1 MTRKERFLR
10 VAAALEQL
18 YPDARCSLFS
28 GNAFE
33 LLVAVRLSAQCTD
46 ARVNQVTPA
55 LFAKYPTLEDY
66 CNADVADIER
76 LIYSCGFYRT
86 KAENIIEMARK
97 VRDDYDGRVPDT
109 IEDLLTLPGVGRKT
123 ANLIVGD
130 VYGKESV
137 VVDTHMIRIANR
149 LGLVATKDPKQI
161 EFALKK
167 IIPPDM
173 GSDFCHRIVLFGRDI
188 CPARSPKCE
197 RCPLADGTCRRV
209 GVAAKKR
216 TIEDEKM
223 QANSGNIILIGM
235 PGSGKSTCGV
245 VAAKLLLKN
254 FFDTDL
260 LIQNREGQRLQQ
272 IIDEKGLDY
281 FARAEEEAVLSLDIA
296 GTVIATGGS
305 VVYSPAAMDHLRR
318 MGKVIYLHLEYETMC
333 RRIQNLD
340 SRGVVLQ
347 AGYTLQ
353 DMYKERLPL
362 YRRYAD
368 AVIKC
373 DNNTV
378 EQTAQQIARCAR

>member
-1 MTRKERFLR
+1 MK
-10 VAAALEQL
+10 
-18 YPDARCSLFS
+18 
-28 GNAFE
+28 
-33 LLVAVRLSAQCTD
+33 
-46 ARVNQVTPA
+46 
-55 LFAKYPTLEDY
+55 
-66 CNADVADIER
+66 
-76 LIYSCGFYRT
+76 
-86 KAENIIEMARK
+86 NI
-97 VRDDYDGRVPDT
+97 V
-109 IEDLLTLPGVGRKT
+109 
-123 ANLIVGD
+123 
-130 VYGKESV
+130 
-137 VVDTHMIRIANR
+137 
-149 LGLVATKDPKQI
+149 
-161 EFALKK
+161 
-167 IIPPDM
+167 
-173 GSDFCHRIVLFGRDI
+173 
-188 CPARSPKCE
+188 
-197 RCPLADGTCRRV
+197 
-209 GVAAKKR
+209 
-216 TIEDEKM
+216 
-223 QANSGNIILIGM
+223 LIGM

-305 VVYSPAAMDHLRR
+305 VVYSPAAAMDHLRR

>member
-1 MTRKERFLR
+1 MTKKERFLR

-76 LIYSCGFYRT
+76 LIYSCGFYKT

-209 GVAAKKR
+209 GVAAKKWR
-216 TIEDEKM
+216 IEDEKM

-305 VVYSPAAMDHLRR
+305 VVYSPAAMEHLRR